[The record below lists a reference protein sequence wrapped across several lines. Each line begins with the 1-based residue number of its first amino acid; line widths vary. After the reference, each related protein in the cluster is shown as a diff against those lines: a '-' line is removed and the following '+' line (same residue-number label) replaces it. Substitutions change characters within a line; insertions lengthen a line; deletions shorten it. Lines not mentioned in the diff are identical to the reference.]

1 MNYVKLKKLK
11 KLKINIWINKQK
23 KKLLNQ
29 LRKLDLFQ
37 KKRKQEDKKD
47 FSEDEIELITQT
59 IKEKFIDE
67 LKKLK

>member
-1 MNYVKLKKLK
+1 MDE
-11 KLKINIWINKQK
+11 KISLIDKGKCSDRLHLYEIGIHNMK
-23 KKLLNQ
+23 
-29 LRKLDLFQ
+29 
-37 KKRKQEDKKD
+37 DKKD